1 MSARRELETKT
12 IIQTKLLIVYI
23 TAENAA
29 DAHLYL
35 TPFHYDA
42 PLHLNHSF
50 KEFSKRVLRYTA
62 LNSEMTL
69 EGHLGVVAFLVLLRG
84 PTLAV
89 IHELNSII
97 ISNLL
102 LHHKYF

>member
-1 MSARRELETKT
+1 MNARRDLKTKT
-12 IIQTKLLIVYI
+12 IIQELSKLLIVYI
-23 TAENAA
+23 TAENAV

-62 LNSEMTL
+62 LNRKMTL
-69 EGHLGVVAFLVLLRG
+69 EGHLGVDAFLVLRG
-84 PTLAV
+84 PTLTV
-89 IHELNSII
+89 I
-97 ISNLL
+97 ISERLEL
-102 LHHKYF
+102 